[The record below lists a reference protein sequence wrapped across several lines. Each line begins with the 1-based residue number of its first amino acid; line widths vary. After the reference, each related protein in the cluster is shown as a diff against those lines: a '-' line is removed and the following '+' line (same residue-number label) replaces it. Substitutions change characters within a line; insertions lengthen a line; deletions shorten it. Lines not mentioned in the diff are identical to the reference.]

1 MNIVPLVL
9 NNQKEAKEIML
20 SLGATPA
27 GAKIL
32 APKGVFKSFKIE
44 GIKSWEANIL
54 KQHLLSLGSDAA
66 IERDALVKDIET
78 GVLLFGSIN
87 QLNNLCGKLKD
98 QTKRLRLLSKQL
110 AKSLDNVQKTSYL
123 YKARDKRLRINKPII
138 CGIVNIT
145 KDSFSGDGLLKE
157 AGVSVGKLEKLV
169 LDKVSRMFKSGAKII
184 DFGAESSRPFSKRIS
199 SQEEIKRIVPVLKAV
214 RKRFK
219 KLIISIDT
227 HKPKVAKAV
236 IEEGADVINDITA
249 LKNNQMASLLKKH
262 NLGCILMH
270 MQGNPENMQVNPSY
284 NRVSEEI
291 GSFFQERL
299 DYCQGEGIGRE
310 RIFIDP
316 GIGFGKLKEHNLDI
330 INNLYQFKKFGVPI
344 FLGLSRKSF
353 LGDIIKKSPAGRL
366 GATIAAELVALNQG
380 ANVLRVHD
388 VKETNE
394 AIKVFSQLLKK

>member
-1 MNIVPLVL
+1 MV
-9 NNQKEAKEIML
+9 
-20 SLGATPA
+20 
-27 GAKIL
+27 
-32 APKGVFKSFKIE
+32 
-44 GIKSWEANIL
+44 
-54 KQHLLSLGSDAA
+54 
-66 IERDALVKDIET
+66 
-78 GVLLFGSIN
+78 
-87 QLNNLCGKLKD
+87 
-98 QTKRLRLLSKQL
+98 
-110 AKSLDNVQKTSYL
+110 
-123 YKARDKRLRINKPII
+123 
-138 CGIVNIT
+138 
-145 KDSFSGDGLLKE
+145 
-157 AGVSVGKLEKLV
+157 
-169 LDKVSRMFKSGAKII
+169 
-184 DFGAESSRPFSKRIS
+184 
-199 SQEEIKRIVPVLKAV
+199 
-214 RKRFK
+214 
-219 KLIISIDT
+219 
-227 HKPKVAKAV
+227 
-236 IEEGADVINDITA
+236 
-249 LKNNQMASLLKKH
+249 SLLKKH

>member
-87 QLNNLCGKLKD
+87 QLRNLCGKLKG

-110 AKSLDNVQKTSYL
+110 SKSLDNVQKTSYL
-123 YKARDKRLRINKPII
+123 YKARNKNLRINKPII

-157 AGVSVGKLEKLV
+157 AGGSVGKLEKV
-169 LDKVSRMFKSGAKII
+169 ALDKVSRMLKNGAKII

-199 SQEEIKRIVPVLKAV
+199 FQEEIKRIVPVLKAV

-227 HKPKVAKAV
+227 YKPKVAKAV

-249 LKNNQMASLLKKH
+249 LKNNQMTSLVKKH

-270 MQGNPENMQVNPSY
+270 MQGNPQNMQVNPSY

-299 DYCQGEGIGRE
+299 DYCQGKGIGRE
-310 RIFIDP
+310 KIFIDP

-366 GATIAAELVALNQG
+366 GATIAAELVALSQG

-394 AIKVFSQLLKK
+394 AIKVFSQFLKK

>member
-9 NNQKEAKEIML
+9 NNQKEAKKIIL

-32 APKGVFKSFKIE
+32 APKSVFKSFKIE

-87 QLNNLCGKLKD
+87 QLKNLCGKLKG

-110 AKSLDNVQKTSYL
+110 SKSLDNVQKTNYL
-123 YKARDKRLRINKPII
+123 YKARDKKLRINKPII

-157 AGVSVGKLEKLV
+157 AGGSVGRLEKV
-169 LDKVSRMFKSGAKII
+169 ALDKVSRMLKNGAKII

-199 SQEEIKRIVPVLKAV
+199 FQEEIKRIVPVLKAV

-249 LKNNQMASLLKKH
+249 LKNNQMVSLLRKH

-270 MQGNPENMQVNPSY
+270 MQGNPQNMQINPSY

-299 DYCQGEGIGRE
+299 DYCQGKGIGRE
-310 RIFIDP
+310 KIFIDP

-366 GATIAAELVALNQG
+366 GATIAAELVALSQG

-394 AIKVFSQLLKK
+394 AIKVFSQFLKK